1 MGVLNIN
8 DLKPG
13 MVLAD
18 DVTNK
23 HDNVLLGKGNQ
34 LNEKHIGVL
43 KAWGVTE
50 VNVEGV
56 DREQVDREEAE
67 GLPPEAV
74 ASVEQELKGSFPD
87 FEDNPLMQ
95 EIYRVVKKLKMK
107 DMMAQKSEAG
117 S

>member
-1 MGVLNIN
+1 VLNIN

-23 HDNVLLGKGNQ
+23 HGNVLLGKGNQ
-34 LNEKHIGVL
+34 LSEKHIGVL

-50 VNVEGV
+50 VNVEGA

-67 GLPPEAV
+67 GLSSEAV
-74 ASVEQELKGSFPD
+74 ASVEEKLKELFPD
-87 FEDNPLMQ
+87 LGDNHLMQ
-95 EIYRVVKKLKMK
+95 EIYRVVKKFKMK
-107 DMMAQKSEAG
+107 DMMAEKSEAG